1 MFVAAS
7 DSMDGSVTVMATE
20 YQSWTLFAHGGFSL
34 NELEAKID
42 ELIVTQDKGAIWAR
56 IGEDSSCIA
65 GAIALLK
72 PRGFTFHHFA
82 RRTNEFVYLVWN
94 NPSSSNKVPPFCTA
108 YEGCSVVVLSPD
120 ETEVLLVLERG
131 GWKLVS
137 GVVEQGESALEAC
150 AREVEEETGVEVE
163 SRGGSTG
170 FVGYYHMTYGRPDG
184 TSDVHYCF
192 TARAKARIE
201 YDRAKTDGEISDFRW
216 FPIRT
221 LCEAA
226 RTWSD
231 AKDAEAAALAEGGSD
246 SVETEPRGQSIFR
259 QRISIESL
267 DSERTFSALSLLW
280 LMNVADGKCL
290 RSTRPRYAQFVG
302 ADDKPRI
309 FDLIR

>member
-34 NELEAKID
+34 TELEAKID

-94 NPSSSNKVPPFCTA
+94 NPSSSNKVPPFSTA

-150 AREVEEETGVEVE
+150 AREVEEETGPETPVGESERAELPRESAVPAVDSQVVAGPAQRPGRERRRFQVLAEDREEEPEV
-163 SRGGSTG
+163 
-170 FVGYYHMTYGRPDG
+170 
-184 TSDVHYCF
+184 
-192 TARAKARIE
+192 
-201 YDRAKTDGEISDFRW
+201 
-216 FPIRT
+216 
-221 LCEAA
+221 
-226 RTWSD
+226 
-231 AKDAEAAALAEGGSD
+231 AEAPS
-246 SVETEPRGQSIFR
+246 
-259 QRISIESL
+259 
-267 DSERTFSALSLLW
+267 
-280 LMNVADGKCL
+280 
-290 RSTRPRYAQFVG
+290 
-302 ADDKPRI
+302 
-309 FDLIR
+309 